1 MTNLISLSGGSKMS
15 MRLGIKNRLLL
26 LVGMMLVFIGSVVAF
41 FVFQGAST
49 KTQMI
54 DRVGRIMTEEA
65 KDKIMVLTQA
75 ITESVAAGIKN
86 ARDQDEKISI
96 IKNLVYGIRFE
107 KDQSGYIF
115 VYQET
120 TNRVMPPNP
129 ALEGTDLKDLK
140 DPNGLYLI
148 RELNETAKKGGGFVD
163 YIFDKPGKGNQPKI
177 SYANMIPGTD
187 LWIGTGVYTDN
198 IAEAQ
203 AAVAAELE
211 RDAARSLTIALS
223 FIGAGF
229 GILVL
234 PLTIFLIRSIVSPL
248 NRMIGMLKD
257 IARGEGDLTAR
268 LKDTS
273 GTETQELAEWFNRFV
288 EQVHGIIREV
298 AGNSAQV
305 NQASAG
311 LLNLATNLRRASSD
325 MTAKSTSVA
334 AATEEMSS
342 NMNSVASAMEEFS
355 INIGTVATASEEMTA
370 TISEISQNAGKG
382 KEITGQAVGK
392 ALEASRRVD
401 ELGHAAREIDKV
413 TETITAI
420 SSQTNL
426 LALNATIEAAR
437 AGEAGRGFAVVAN
450 EIKELAMQTARA
462 TEEIRGKIQGIQGAT
477 GVTVSEIQQVSQVIN
492 EVDSIVGTIAAA
504 VEEQSV
510 TTRDIADN
518 VGQASQG
525 VQEVNENVS
534 QAESVTR
541 DIAKEVASV
550 SAASEDIAH
559 SAEAVQTSSESL
571 SGLARDLNAMVGKF
585 KI

>member
-1 MTNLISLSGGSKMS
+1 MS
-15 MRLGIKNRLLL
+15 IRLGIRNRLLL
-26 LVGMMLVFIGSVVAF
+26 LVGVMLVFIGAVVAF
-41 FVFQGAST
+41 FVYQAENT

-54 DRVGRIMTEEA
+54 DRVGQIMTEDA
-65 KDKIMVLTQA
+65 
-75 ITESVAAGIKN
+75 
-86 ARDQDEKISI
+86 QDKISI
-96 IKNLVYGIRFE
+96 LTQSMATGIAAATTSVTSHEERIGIIKTLINDIRYE
-107 KDQSGYIF
+107 TDKSGYF
-115 VYQET
+115 FVFKDTVYQ
-120 TNRVMPPNP
+120 VMPPN
-129 ALEGTDLKDLK
+129 AAREGTDAGESKDG
-140 DPNGLYLI
+140 NNVFFV
-148 RELNETAKKGGGFVD
+148 RELMNRAKDGGGFVH
-163 YIFDKPGKGNQPKI
+163 YVFDKPGKGVQPKV
-177 SYANMIPGTD
+177 SYSTMIPGTD
-187 LWIGTGVYTDN
+187 LWIGTGVYIDN

-203 AAVAAELE
+203 AKVAADLE
-211 RDAARSLTIALS
+211 NAAERSLTIAMS

-229 GILVL
+229 AFLVL
-234 PLTIFLIRSIVSPL
+234 PLAIFLIRSIITPL
-248 NRMIGMLKD
+248 QRMIGMLKD
-257 IARGEGDLTAR
+257 IAQGEGDLTAR

-273 GTETQELAEWFNRFV
+273 GTETQELAEWFNKFV

-305 NQASAG
+305 NQASTG
-311 LLNLATNLRRASSD
+311 LLNLATNLRGASSD
-325 MTAKSTSVA
+325 MTAKSTNVA

-370 TISEISQNAGKG
+370 TIAEISQNASKA
-382 KEITGQAVGK
+382 KDITGHAVGK
-392 ALEASRRVD
+392 ATEASRRVD

-518 VGQASQG
+518 VGQASLG

-534 QAESVTR
+534 QAETVTR

-550 SAASEDIAH
+550 NAASGDIAH
-559 SAEAVQTSSESL
+559 SAEAVQASSENL

>member
-1 MTNLISLSGGSKMS
+1 MS
-15 MRLGIKNRLLL
+15 IRLGIRNRLLL
-26 LVGMMLVFIGSVVAF
+26 LVGVMLVFIGAVVAF
-41 FVFQGAST
+41 FVYQAENT

-54 DRVGRIMTEEA
+54 DRVGQIMTEDA
-65 KDKIMVLTQA
+65 
-75 ITESVAAGIKN
+75 
-86 ARDQDEKISI
+86 QDKISI
-96 IKNLVYGIRFE
+96 LTQSMATGIAAATTSVTSHEERIGIIKTLINDIRYE
-107 KDQSGYIF
+107 TDKSGYF
-115 VYQET
+115 FVFKDTVYQ
-120 TNRVMPPNP
+120 VMPPN
-129 ALEGTDLKDLK
+129 AAREGIDAGESKDA
-140 DPNGLYLI
+140 NNVFFV
-148 RELNETAKKGGGFVD
+148 RELMNRAKDGGGFVH
-163 YIFDKPGKGNQPKI
+163 YVFDKPGKGVQPKV
-177 SYANMIPGTD
+177 SYSTMIPGTD
-187 LWIGTGVYTDN
+187 LWIGTGVYIDN

-203 AAVAAELE
+203 AKVAADLE
-211 RDAARSLTIALS
+211 NAAERSLTIAMS

-229 GILVL
+229 AFLVL
-234 PLTIFLIRSIVSPL
+234 PLAIFLIRSIITPL
-248 NRMIGMLKD
+248 QRMIGMLKD
-257 IARGEGDLTAR
+257 IAQGEGDLTAR

-273 GTETQELAEWFNRFV
+273 GTETQELAEWFNKFV

-305 NQASAG
+305 NQASTG
-311 LLNLATNLRRASSD
+311 LLNLATNLRGASSD
-325 MTAKSTSVA
+325 MTAKSTNVA

-370 TISEISQNAGKG
+370 TIAEISQNASKA
-382 KEITGQAVGK
+382 KDITGHAVGK
-392 ALEASRRVD
+392 ATEASRRVD

-477 GVTVSEIQQVSQVIN
+477 GITVSEIQQVSQVIN
-492 EVDSIVGTIAAA
+492 EVDIIVGTIAAA

-510 TTRDIADN
+510 TTRDIADS

-550 SAASEDIAH
+550 NAASGDIAH

-571 SGLARDLNAMVGKF
+571 SALARDLNTMVGKF
-585 KI
+585 RI

>member
-1 MTNLISLSGGSKMS
+1 MS
-15 MRLGIKNRLLL
+15 IRFGIRNRLLF
-26 LVGMMLVFIGSVVAF
+26 LVGIMLVFMGVVVAF
-41 FVFQGAST
+41 FVYQANGT
-49 KTQMI
+49 KEQMI
-54 DRVGRIMTEEA
+54 EKVGQIMNA
-65 KDKIMVLTQA
+65 DARDKIMVATTNMASNLGSA
-75 ITESVAAGIKN
+75 IKGMSS
-86 ARDQDEKISI
+86 DEERIPLISQLI
-96 IKNLVYGIRFE
+96 GDIRFE
-107 KDQSGYIF
+107 EDKSGYFF

-120 TNRVMPPNP
+120 TSRIQPTNKKI
-129 ALEGTDLKDLK
+129 EGSDLGGNKDV
-140 DPNGLYLI
+140 NGIMYVQ
-148 RELNETAKKGGGFVD
+148 ELRKQAQAGGGFVE
-163 YIFDKPGKGNQPKI
+163 YVFDKPGKGDQPKI
-177 SYANMIPGTD
+177 AYSTMIPGTD
-187 LWIGTGVYTDN
+187 MWIGTGVYIDN
-198 IAEAQ
+198 IAEHQ
-203 AAVAAELE
+203 AAVAADLE
-211 RDAARSLTIALS
+211 SAAARSLTIAMS

-229 GILVL
+229 AFLVL
-234 PLTIFLIRSIVSPL
+234 PLTIFLIRSIITPL
-248 NRMIGMLKD
+248 QRMIGMLKD
-257 IARGEGDLTAR
+257 IAQGEGDLTAR

-273 GTETQELAEWFNRFV
+273 GTETQELAEWFNKFV

-305 NQASAG
+305 SQASAG
-311 LLNLATNLRRASSD
+311 LLNLATGLRAASGD
-325 MTAKSTSVA
+325 MTAKSTTVA

-370 TISEISQNAGKG
+370 TIAEISQNASKA
-382 KEITGQAVGK
+382 KEITGHAVGK
-392 ALEASRRVD
+392 ATEASRRVD

-477 GVTVSEIQQVSQVIN
+477 GVTVSEIQQVSQVIH
-492 EVDSIVGTIAAA
+492 EVDAIVGTIAAA

-550 SAASEDIAH
+550 NEASGAIAH
-559 SAEAVQTSSESL
+559 SAEAVQGSSESL

>member
-1 MTNLISLSGGSKMS
+1 MAI
-15 MRLGIKNRLLL
+15 RFGIRNRLLF
-26 LVGMMLVFIGSVVAF
+26 LVGIMLVFMGAVVAF
-41 FVFQGAST
+41 FVYQASGT
-49 KTQMI
+49 KEQMI
-54 DRVGRIMTEEA
+54 DKVGQIMNA
-65 KDKIMVLTQA
+65 DARDKIMVATSNMAASLGSAVNGMTSD
-75 ITESVAAGIKN
+75 TERIPL
-86 ARDQDEKISI
+86 ISKLI
-96 IKNLVYGIRFE
+96 NDIRFE
-107 KDQSGYIF
+107 EDKSGYFF

-120 TNRVMPPNP
+120 TCQVLPTKKEV
-129 ALEGTDLKDLK
+129 EGKDLGGNK
-140 DPNGLYLI
+140 DVNGLLYVQ
-148 RELNETAKKGGGFVD
+148 ELRKQAHAGGGFVE
-163 YIFDKPGKGNQPKI
+163 YVFDKPGKGDQPKI
-177 SYANMIPGTD
+177 AYSMMIPGTD
-187 LWIGTGVYTDN
+187 MWIGTGVYIDN

-203 AAVAAELE
+203 AAVASDLTS
-211 RDAARSLTIALS
+211 AAAKSLTIAMS

-229 GILVL
+229 AFLVL
-234 PLTIFLIRSIVSPL
+234 PLTIFLIRSIITPL
-248 NRMIGMLKD
+248 QRMIGMLKD
-257 IARGEGDLTAR
+257 IAQGEGDLTAR

-273 GTETQELAEWFNRFV
+273 GTETQELAEWFNKFV

-305 NQASAG
+305 NQASTG
-311 LLNLATNLRRASSD
+311 LLNLATNLRGASSD
-325 MTAKSTSVA
+325 MTAKSTNVA

-370 TISEISQNAGKG
+370 TIAEISQNASKA
-382 KEITGQAVGK
+382 KDITGHAVGK
-392 ALEASRRVD
+392 ATEASRRVD

-518 VGQASQG
+518 VGQASLG

-534 QAESVTR
+534 QAETVTR

-550 SAASEDIAH
+550 NAASGDIAH
-559 SAEAVQTSSESL
+559 SAEAVQASSENL

>member
-1 MTNLISLSGGSKMS
+1 MTI
-15 MRLGIKNRLLL
+15 RFGIRNRLLF
-26 LVGMMLVFIGSVVAF
+26 LVGIMLVFMGAVVTF
-41 FVFQGAST
+41 FVYQAGST
-49 KTQMI
+49 KDQMI
-54 DRVGRIMTEEA
+54 EKVGLIMNEDA
-65 KDKIMVLTQA
+65 QDKIMVATMNMATSLGAAIQDIDSETQR
-75 ITESVAAGIKN
+75 VAVIRKLIN
-86 ARDQDEKISI
+86 D
-96 IKNLVYGIRFE
+96 IRFE
-107 KDQSGYIF
+107 ADSSGYFF
-115 VYQET
+115 VYKGT
-120 TNRVMPPNP
+120 VNVILPPSP
-129 ALEGTDLKDLK
+129 ATEGKDLGEAK
-140 DPNGLYLI
+140 DVNGLFFV
-148 RELNETAKKGGGFVD
+148 RELQRVAQAGGGFVE
-163 YIFDKPGKGNQPKI
+163 YVFAKPGAGDQPKVAY
-177 SYANMIPGTD
+177 STMIPGTD
-187 LWIGTGVYTDN
+187 MWIGTGVYIDN
-198 IAEAQ
+198 IAAAQ
-203 AAVAAELE
+203 AAVASDLE
-211 RDAARSLTIALS
+211 SAATRSLTVALS
-223 FIGAGF
+223 FIGGGF
-229 GILVL
+229 ALIIL
-234 PLTIFLIRSIVSPL
+234 PLTIFLIRSIITPL

-257 IARGEGDLTAR
+257 IAQGEGDLTAR
-268 LKDTS
+268 LKDNS
-273 GTETQELAEWFNRFV
+273 GTETQELAEWFNKFV

-311 LLNLATNLRRASSD
+311 LLTLATNLRGASND
-325 MTAKSTSVA
+325 MTAKSTNVA

-370 TISEISQNAGKG
+370 TIAEISQNASKA

-392 ALEASRRVD
+392 ATEASRRVD
-401 ELGHAAREIDKV
+401 ELGSAAREIDKV

-518 VGQASQG
+518 VGQASLG

-541 DIAKEVASV
+541 DIAKEVSSVNQASG
-550 SAASEDIAH
+550 AIAQ
-559 SAEAVQTSSESL
+559 SAEAVQGSSESL

>member
-1 MTNLISLSGGSKMS
+1 MTI
-15 MRLGIKNRLLL
+15 RFGIRNRLLF
-26 LVGMMLVFIGSVVAF
+26 LVGIMLVFMGAVVAF
-41 FVFQGAST
+41 FVYQAGST
-49 KTQMI
+49 KNQMI
-54 DRVGRIMTEEA
+54 EKVGQIMSEDA
-65 KDKIMVLTQA
+65 SDKIKVATTNMATSIGAAIEGVSSETQR
-75 ITESVAAGIKN
+75 VAVIRNLIK
-86 ARDQDEKISI
+86 D
-96 IKNLVYGIRFE
+96 IRFE
-107 KDQSGYIF
+107 ADSSGYFF
-115 VYQET
+115 VYKGT
-120 TNRVMPPNP
+120 VNVILPPSP
-129 ALEGTDLKDLK
+129 ATEGKDLAETK
-140 DPNGLYLI
+140 DVNGLFFV
-148 RELNETAKKGGGFVD
+148 RELQRAAQSGGGFVE
-163 YIFDKPGKGNQPKI
+163 YVFAKPGAGDQPKVAY
-177 SYANMIPGTD
+177 STMIPGTD
-187 LWIGTGVYTDN
+187 MWIGTGVYIDN
-198 IAEAQ
+198 IAAAQ
-203 AAVAAELE
+203 ATVAADLE
-211 RDAARSLTIALS
+211 SAAARSLTVALS
-223 FIGAGF
+223 FIGGGF
-229 GILVL
+229 ALIIL
-234 PLTIFLIRSIVSPL
+234 PLTVFLIRSIITPL

-257 IARGEGDLTAR
+257 IAQGEGDLTAR
-268 LKDTS
+268 LKDNS
-273 GTETQELAEWFNRFV
+273 GTETQELAEWFNKFV

-311 LLNLATNLRRASSD
+311 LLTLATGLRGASSD
-325 MTAKSTSVA
+325 MTAKSTNVA

-370 TISEISQNAGKG
+370 TIAEISQNASKA
-382 KEITGQAVGK
+382 KEITGHAVGK
-392 ALEASRRVD
+392 ATEASRRVD
-401 ELGHAAREIDKV
+401 ELGAAAREIDKV

-550 SAASEDIAH
+550 NEASGAIAQ
-559 SAEAVQTSSESL
+559 SAEAVQGSSESL
-571 SGLARDLNAMVGKF
+571 SGLARDLNSMVGKF

>member
-1 MTNLISLSGGSKMS
+1 MS
-15 MRLGIKNRLLL
+15 IRLGIRNRLLL
-26 LVGMMLVFIGSVVAF
+26 LVGVMLVFIGAVVAF
-41 FVFQGAST
+41 FVYQAENT

-54 DRVGRIMTEEA
+54 DRVGQIMTEDA
-65 KDKIMVLTQA
+65 QDKISVLTQSMA
-75 ITESVAAGIKN
+75 TGLAAATKSVTSH
-86 ARDQDEKISI
+86 DERIDI
-96 IKNLVYGIRFE
+96 IKTLINDIRYE
-107 KDQSGYIF
+107 TDQSGYF
-115 VYQET
+115 FVFKDTVYQ
-120 TNRVMPPNP
+120 VMPPN
-129 ALEGTDLKDLK
+129 ASREGVDAGESKDV
-140 DPNGLYLI
+140 NNVFFV
-148 RELNETAKKGGGFVD
+148 RELMNRAKDGGGFVR
-163 YIFDKPGKGNQPKI
+163 YVFDKPGKGVQPKV
-177 SYANMIPGTD
+177 SYSIMIPGTD
-187 LWIGTGVYTDN
+187 LWIGTGVYIDN

-203 AAVAAELE
+203 AKVAADLE
-211 RDAARSLTIALS
+211 NAAARSLTIAMS

-229 GILVL
+229 AFLVL
-234 PLTIFLIRSIVSPL
+234 PLAIFLIRSIITPL
-248 NRMIGMLKD
+248 KRMIGMLKD
-257 IARGEGDLTAR
+257 IAQGEGDLTAR

-273 GTETQELAEWFNRFV
+273 GTETQELAEWFNKFV

-305 NQASAG
+305 NQASTG
-311 LLNLATNLRRASSD
+311 LLSLATNLRSASSD
-325 MTAKSTSVA
+325 MTAKSTNVA

-370 TISEISQNAGKG
+370 TIAEISQNASKA
-382 KEITGQAVGK
+382 KDITGHAVGK
-392 ALEASRRVD
+392 ATEASRRVD

-492 EVDSIVGTIAAA
+492 EVDIIVGTIAAA

-510 TTRDIADN
+510 TTRDIADS

-550 SAASEDIAH
+550 NAASEDIAH

-571 SGLARDLNAMVGKF
+571 SALARDLNTMVGKF
-585 KI
+585 RI

>member
-1 MTNLISLSGGSKMS
+1 MS
-15 MRLGIKNRLLL
+15 IRFGIRNRLLF
-26 LVGMMLVFIGSVVAF
+26 LVGIMLIFMGVVVAF
-41 FVFQGAST
+41 FVYQASET
-49 KTQMI
+49 KEQMI
-54 DRVGRIMTEEA
+54 EKVGQIMNA
-65 KDKIMVLTQA
+65 DARDKIMVATTNMASNLGSA
-75 ITESVAAGIKN
+75 IKGMSS
-86 ARDQDEKISI
+86 DEERIPLISKLI
-96 IKNLVYGIRFE
+96 GDIRFE
-107 KDQSGYIF
+107 EDKSGYFF

-120 TNRVMPPNP
+120 ICRVLPTKKEV
-129 ALEGTDLKDLK
+129 EGKDLGGNK
-140 DPNGLYLI
+140 DVNGLMYVQ
-148 RELNETAKKGGGFVD
+148 ELRKQAQAGGGFVE
-163 YIFDKPGKGNQPKI
+163 YVFDKPGKGDQPKI
-177 SYANMIPGTD
+177 AYSTMIPGTD
-187 LWIGTGVYTDN
+187 MWIGTGVYIDN

-203 AAVAAELE
+203 AAVAADLE
-211 RDAARSLTIALS
+211 KAASRSLTIAMS

-229 GILVL
+229 ALLVL
-234 PLTIFLIRSIVSPL
+234 PLTIFLIRSIIAPL
-248 NRMIGMLKD
+248 QRMIGMLKD
-257 IARGEGDLTAR
+257 IAQGEGDLTAR

-273 GTETQELAEWFNRFV
+273 GTETQELAEWFNKFV

-311 LLNLATNLRRASSD
+311 LLNLATGLRSASGD
-325 MTAKSTSVA
+325 MTAKSTTVA

-370 TISEISQNAGKG
+370 TIAEISQNAGKA
-382 KEITGQAVGK
+382 KEITGHAVGK
-392 ALEASRRVD
+392 ATEASRRVD

-477 GVTVSEIQQVSQVIN
+477 GVTVSEIQQVSQVIH
-492 EVDSIVGTIAAA
+492 EVDAIVGTIAAA

-550 SAASEDIAH
+550 NEASGAIAH
-559 SAEAVQTSSESL
+559 SAEAVQGSSESL

>member
-1 MTNLISLSGGSKMS
+1 MS
-15 MRLGIKNRLLL
+15 IRFGIRNRLLF
-26 LVGMMLVFIGSVVAF
+26 LVGIMLVFMGAVVAF
-41 FVFQGAST
+41 FVYQANGT
-49 KTQMI
+49 KEQMI
-54 DRVGRIMTEEA
+54 EKVGQIMNA
-65 KDKIMVLTQA
+65 DARDKIMVAT
-75 ITESVAAGIKN
+75 TNMAASLGSAVEGMSSDAERIPL
-86 ARDQDEKISI
+86 ISALI
-96 IKNLVYGIRFE
+96 NDIRFE
-107 KDQSGYIF
+107 EDKSGYFF

-120 TNRVMPPNP
+120 ICRVLPTKKEV
-129 ALEGTDLKDLK
+129 EGKDLGGNK
-140 DPNGLYLI
+140 DVNGLMYVQ
-148 RELNETAKKGGGFVD
+148 ELRKQAHAGGGFVE
-163 YIFDKPGKGNQPKI
+163 YVFDKPGKGDQPKI
-177 SYANMIPGTD
+177 AYSTMIPGTD
-187 LWIGTGVYTDN
+187 MWIGTGVYIDN

-203 AAVAAELE
+203 AAVAADLE
-211 RDAARSLTIALS
+211 SAAARSLTIALS

-229 GILVL
+229 AFLVL
-234 PLTIFLIRSIVSPL
+234 PLTIFLIRSIIAPL
-248 NRMIGMLKD
+248 QRMIGMLKD
-257 IARGEGDLTAR
+257 IAQGEGDLTAR

-273 GTETQELAEWFNRFV
+273 GTETQELAEWFNTFV

-298 AGNSAQV
+298 AGNSTQV

-311 LLNLATNLRRASSD
+311 LLNLATGLRAASGD
-325 MTAKSTSVA
+325 MTAKSTTVA

-370 TISEISQNAGKG
+370 TIAEISQNAGKA
-382 KEITGQAVGK
+382 KEITGHAVGK
-392 ALEASRRVD
+392 ATEASRRVD

-462 TEEIRGKIQGIQGAT
+462 TEEIRDRIQGIQGAT

-518 VGQASQG
+518 VGQAAQG

-541 DIAKEVASV
+541 DIAREVASV
-550 SAASEDIAH
+550 NEASGAIAQ
-559 SAEAVQTSSESL
+559 SAEAVQGSSESL

>member
-1 MTNLISLSGGSKMS
+1 MS
-15 MRLGIKNRLLL
+15 MSLGIRNRLLL
-26 LVGMMLVFIGSVVAF
+26 LVGVMLVFIGAVVAF
-41 FVFQGAST
+41 FVLQGAST

-54 DRVGRIMTEEA
+54 DRVGVIMTEEA

-75 ITESVAAGIKN
+75 ITQSVVAEIKD
-86 ARDQDEKISI
+86 ARDQDEIINI

-129 ALEGTDLKDLK
+129 KLEGTDLKDLK

-148 RELNETAKKGGGFVD
+148 RELYETAKNGGGFVE
-163 YIFDKPGKGNQPKI
+163 YIFDKPGKGDQPKV
-177 SYANMIPGTD
+177 SYANMIPGTN
-187 LWIGTGVYTDN
+187 LWIGTGVYIDN

-203 AAVAAELE
+203 AAVAADLE
-211 RDAARSLTIALS
+211 KAASRSLTVALS
-223 FIGAGF
+223 FIGGGF
-229 GILVL
+229 ALIIL
-234 PLTIFLIRSIVSPL
+234 PLTIFLIRSIISPL
-248 NRMIGMLKD
+248 NRMIRMLKD
-257 IARGEGDLTAR
+257 IAQGEGDLTAR

-273 GTETQELAEWFNRFV
+273 GTETQELAEWFNKFV

-311 LLNLATNLRRASSD
+311 LLNLATNLRSASGD
-325 MTAKSTSVA
+325 MTTKSTTVA

-355 INIGTVATASEEMTA
+355 INISTVATASEEMTA

-392 ALEASRRVD
+392 AMEASRRVD
-401 ELGHAAREIDKV
+401 ELGRAAREIDKV

-462 TEEIRGKIQGIQGAT
+462 TEEIRGKIQGIQSAT
-477 GVTVSEIQQVSQVIN
+477 GVTVSEIQQVTQVIN
-492 EVDSIVGTIAAA
+492 EVDIIVGTIAAA

-559 SAEAVQTSSESL
+559 SAEAVQTSSENL
-571 SGLARDLNAMVGKF
+571 SGLARDLNSMVGKF

>member
-1 MTNLISLSGGSKMS
+1 MS
-15 MRLGIKNRLLL
+15 IRLGIRNRLLF
-26 LVGMMLVFIGSVVAF
+26 LVGIMLIFMGAVVAF
-41 FVFQGAST
+41 FVYQANGT
-49 KTQMI
+49 KEQMI
-54 DRVGRIMTEEA
+54 EKVGQIMNA
-65 KDKIMVLTQA
+65 DARDKIMVATTNMASSLGSAVSGMTSDA
-75 ITESVAAGIKN
+75 ERIPL
-86 ARDQDEKISI
+86 ISSLI
-96 IKNLVYGIRFE
+96 NDIRFE
-107 KDQSGYIF
+107 KDKSGYFF

-120 TNRVMPPNP
+120 TCRVLPTKKEI
-129 ALEGTDLKDLK
+129 EGKDLGGNK
-140 DPNGLYLI
+140 DVNGLMYVQ
-148 RELNETAKKGGGFVD
+148 ELRKQAQAGGGFVE
-163 YIFDKPGKGNQPKI
+163 YVFDKPGKGDQPKI
-177 SYANMIPGTD
+177 AYSTMIPGTD
-187 LWIGTGVYTDN
+187 LWIGTGVYIDN
-198 IAEAQ
+198 IAEHQ
-203 AAVAAELE
+203 AAVAADLE
-211 RDAARSLTIALS
+211 SSAARSLTIAMS

-229 GILVL
+229 AFLVL
-234 PLTIFLIRSIVSPL
+234 PLTIFLIRSIISPL

-257 IARGEGDLTAR
+257 IAQGEGDLTAR

-273 GTETQELAEWFNRFV
+273 GTETQELAEWFNKFV

-311 LLNLATNLRRASSD
+311 LLNLATGLRGASSD
-325 MTAKSTSVA
+325 MTAKSTNVA

-370 TISEISQNAGKG
+370 TIAEISQNASKA
-382 KEITGQAVGK
+382 KEITGHAVGK
-392 ALEASRRVD
+392 ATEASRRVD
-401 ELGHAAREIDKV
+401 ELGAAAREIDKV

-541 DIAKEVASV
+541 DIAREVASV
-550 SAASEDIAH
+550 NEASGAIAQ
-559 SAEAVQTSSESL
+559 SAEAVQGSSESL
-571 SGLARDLNAMVGKF
+571 SGLARDLNSMVGKF

>member
-1 MTNLISLSGGSKMS
+1 MS
-15 MRLGIKNRLLL
+15 IRLGIRNRLLL
-26 LVGMMLVFIGSVVAF
+26 LVGVMLVFIGVVVVF
-41 FVFQGAST
+41 FVYQAAST

-54 DRVGRIMTEEA
+54 DRVGVIMTDEA

-75 ITESVAAGIKN
+75 ITNSVAASIKN
-86 ARDQDEKISI
+86 ITNQDEKIGI

-120 TNRVMPPNP
+120 TNRVMPPKP
-129 ALEGTDLKDLK
+129 SLEGTDLKDLK

-148 RELNETAKKGGGFVD
+148 RELYETAKKGGGFVE
-163 YIFDKPGKGNQPKI
+163 YVFDKPGKGDQPKV
-177 SYANMIPGTD
+177 SYSTMIPGTD
-187 LWIGTGVYTDN
+187 LWIGTGVYIDN
-198 IAEAQ
+198 IVEAQ
-203 AAVAAELE
+203 AKVAADQENA
-211 RDAARSLTIALS
+211 AARSLTIAMS

-229 GILVL
+229 AFLVL
-234 PLTIFLIRSIVSPL
+234 PLAIFLIRSIITPL
-248 NRMIGMLKD
+248 QRMIGMLKD
-257 IARGEGDLTAR
+257 IAQGEGDLTAR

-273 GTETQELAEWFNRFV
+273 GTETQELAEWFNKFV

-311 LLNLATNLRRASSD
+311 LLSLATNLRGASGD
-325 MTAKSTSVA
+325 MTAKSTNVA

-370 TISEISQNAGKG
+370 TIAEISQNASKA
-382 KEITGQAVGK
+382 KDITGHAVGK
-392 ALEASRRVD
+392 ATEASRRVD
-401 ELGHAAREIDKV
+401 ELGRAAREIDKV

-477 GVTVSEIQQVSQVIN
+477 GVTVSEIQQVSQVIH
-492 EVDSIVGTIAAA
+492 EVDMIVGTIAAA

-510 TTRDIADN
+510 TTRDIADS

-550 SAASEDIAH
+550 NAASEDIAH

-571 SGLARDLNAMVGKF
+571 SALARDLNTMVGKF
-585 KI
+585 RI

>member
-1 MTNLISLSGGSKMS
+1 MS
-15 MRLGIKNRLLL
+15 MRLGIRNRLLL
-26 LVGMMLVFIGSVVAF
+26 LVGVMLVFIGAVVSF
-41 FVFQGAST
+41 FVYQAANS
-49 KTQMI
+49 KSQMI
-54 DRVGRIMTEEA
+54 DRVGIIMTDEA

-75 ITESVAAGIKN
+75 LTKSVEAGI
-86 ARDQDEKISI
+86 RDMTDQDEKIGVI
-96 IKNLVYGIRFE
+96 RNLVTDIRFE
-107 KDQSGYIF
+107 EDQSGYIF
-115 VYQET
+115 VYQGT
-120 TNRVMPPNP
+120 INRIMPPNA

-148 RELNETAKKGGGFVD
+148 RELSEVAGKGGGFVE
-163 YIFDKPGKGNQPKI
+163 YIFDKPGKGNQPKV
-177 SYANMIPGTD
+177 SYSIMIPGTD
-187 LWIGTGVYTDN
+187 LWIGTGIYIDN

-203 AAVAAELE
+203 AKVAADLE
-211 RDAARSLTIALS
+211 SAAARSLTIAMS

-229 GILVL
+229 AFLVL
-234 PLTIFLIRSIVSPL
+234 PLTIFLIRSIITPL
-248 NRMIGMLKD
+248 KRMIGMLKD
-257 IARGEGDLTAR
+257 IAQGEGDLTAR

-273 GTETQELAEWFNRFV
+273 GTETQELAEWFNKFV

-305 NQASAG
+305 NQASTG
-311 LLNLATNLRRASSD
+311 LLGLATNLRGASSD
-325 MTAKSTSVA
+325 MTAKSTNVA

-370 TISEISQNAGKG
+370 TIAEISQNASKA
-382 KEITGQAVGK
+382 KDITGHAVGK
-392 ALEASRRVD
+392 ATEASRRVD
-401 ELGHAAREIDKV
+401 ELGVAAREIDKV

-462 TEEIRGKIQGIQGAT
+462 TEEIRGKIQGIQSAT
-477 GVTVSEIQQVSQVIN
+477 GITVSEIQQVSQVIN
-492 EVDSIVGTIAAA
+492 EVDIIVGTIAAA

-534 QAESVTR
+534 QAEAVTG
-541 DIAKEVASV
+541 DIAREVTAV
-550 SAASEDIAH
+550 SAASGDIAH
-559 SAEAVQTSSESL
+559 SAEAVQASSESL